1 MRQNPDVEICAA
13 VDVNEEIVNNYI
25 DRNLGGYEPRPA
37 VYTDLDRM
45 LAEVKPDAVL
55 ISTPHTLH
63 FEQGMK
69 ALEAGCH
76 VFMEK
81 PMVTAADQAYA
92 LAEKVKETGKV
103 FVIGYNTPCTGEFAW
118 LREQIR
124 KGTFGRLELISGYL
138 AQGWLKGTTGTW
150 RQNPALSGGGQAY
163 DSGAHLLN
171 SLCWSVE
178 SNIAEVFRLHR
189 QLWFARRH

>member
-1 MRQNPDVEICAA
+1 MTLAKVRLAMIGCGGNSGHHARLMRQNPDVEICAA

-45 LAEVKPDAVL
+45 LAGVKPDAVL

-92 LAEKVKETGKV
+92 LAEKVKETRKV
-103 FVIGYNTPCTGEFAW
+103 FVIGYNTPCT
-118 LREQIR
+118 RR
-124 KGTFGRLELISGYL
+124 VCL
-138 AQGWLKGTTGTW
+138 A
-150 RQNPALSGGGQAY
+150 RS
-163 DSGAHLLN
+163 
-171 SLCWSVE
+171 
-178 SNIAEVFRLHR
+178 R
-189 QLWFARRH
+189 FARAPSAAWS